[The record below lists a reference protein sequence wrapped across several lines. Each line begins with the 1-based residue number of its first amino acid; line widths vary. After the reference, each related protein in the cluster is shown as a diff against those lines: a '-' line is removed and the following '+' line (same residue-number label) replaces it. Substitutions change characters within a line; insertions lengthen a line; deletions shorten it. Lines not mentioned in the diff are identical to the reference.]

1 MLLHDSLDYFGRTA
15 PNSEFAAEGERTMTY
30 GEALAEAN
38 RIANALVGAGLQK
51 GDRFGLLA
59 KNSIEYALI
68 YYGASKAGAVPVPLN
83 FRLAPPEWQFILQD
97 SNAKLILADTEY
109 GEGIESIELPEVSTR
124 IAMHGDAPAGWN
136 AYSDW
141 TGSASSAAPA
151 RQIEET
157 DDVFQMYTSG
167 TTGRPKGAV
176 LTHYSVAAN
185 LAQFTP
191 LCRDEWRGRVLLL
204 PPLYHIAAACILFG
218 SVGFGESILV
228 QRDFV
233 PAAAVDAM
241 SRQGVGF
248 VMAVPAII
256 QACLAAVPD
265 VASRDYSRLRC
276 IGYGGSAI
284 AEVTLRRAL
293 EVFGCA
299 FFQGY
304 GMTEASPLL
313 TMLTPADHRRALA
326 DSPGLILSAGRA
338 APGTDL
344 QIWNTNDEQAK
355 PGEIGEI
362 VARGPQLMRGYWNR
376 PEATAETLRD
386 GWLHTGD
393 AATMDDEGYVY
404 IQDRVKD
411 MIVSGGENIYPR
423 EVEEVLFQHPAVG
436 DVAVIGVPDAQW
448 GETVKAVLVG
458 KSDDRPSDD
467 EVVAF
472 CRQSLGGYKVPR
484 SIDWVDELP
493 RNPSGKVLKRE
504 LREQYWEGQTRRVG
518 GN

>member
-1 MLLHDSLDYFGRTA
+1 MLLHDCLDYFGRTA
-15 PNSEFAAEGERTMTY
+15 PKSEFAAEGELTLTY
-30 GEALAEAN
+30 GEALAETN
-38 RIANALVGAGLQK
+38 RIANALIGAGLQK

-83 FRLAPPEWQFILQD
+83 FRLAGPEWELILQD
-97 SNAKLILADTEY
+97 AGAKAIVADAEY
-109 GEGIESIELPEVSTR
+109 CDGIESVDLPDVGPR
-124 IAMHGDAPAGWN
+124 VAMHGSAPAGWSSY
-136 AYSDW
+136 ADW
-141 TGSASSAAPA
+141 VGDASSATPA
-151 RQIEET
+151 RSIAET

-176 LTHYSVAAN
+176 LTHYSVTSN

-191 LCRDEWRGRVLLL
+191 LSRNEWRGRVLLL

-241 SRQGVGF
+241 SGQGVG
-248 VMAVPAII
+248 MAIAVPAIL

-265 VASRDYSRLRC
+265 VAARDYSRLRC

-284 AEVTLRRAL
+284 SEATLRRAL

-299 FFQGY
+299 FFQAY
-304 GMTEASPLL
+304 GMTESSPVL
-313 TMLTPADHRRALA
+313 TILTPQDHRRALA

-338 APGTDL
+338 VPGTDL
-344 QIWNTNDEQAK
+344 QIWNTDDEPAK

-393 AATMDDEGYVY
+393 AATMDEEGYVY

-423 EVEEVLFQHPAVG
+423 EVEEVLFRHPAVG
-436 DVAVIGVPDAQW
+436 DVAVIGVPSEQW
-448 GETVKAVLVG
+448 GETVKAILVG
-458 KSDDRPSDD
+458 KGQERPSED
-467 EVVAF
+467 ELVAF
-472 CRQSLGGYKVPR
+472 CRASLGGYKVPR
-484 SIDWVDELP
+484 SIEWVQELP

-504 LREQYWEGQTRRVG
+504 LRERYWEGQGRRVG